1 MKTRKLFI
9 TTIIS
14 LMLLSACTQPVNVT
28 SWLEPSRE
36 MLKEI
41 FALLQ
46 ADSAATDDSGKA
58 VETATLVN
66 VVAAMAEETVVPEAG
81 TAAADVA
88 DPNATTEAAAVE
100 TTTAADEPSGRIIY
114 TCQVDNTYGHDQ
126 ICMINADGTGFKQ
139 LTNDLLHQHL
149 YPSWAPDGN
158 SFVFVGSHSGT
169 AKIYEMNLEG
179 NMHIVGDIAGELYA
193 PMISPDG
200 LRIIFTRHVSDTE
213 QYVSVMDR
221 DGSNMLDLV
230 AYFDSK
236 DPVWSEDG
244 SKVLFTSREDNK
256 AGIYYMNAG
265 GTTVQKIEEL
275 SGLDGRPDWSLDYT
289 VATYS
294 GTKDAHDRE
303 IVLMEV
309 GEEPL
314 TITSG
319 GDNLSPSFSPDGQW
333 IAFMSYRD
341 HYWESDGCEIY
352 IMRKDGTDIRRLT
365 ENTYCDYQP
374 RWGE

>member
-1 MKTRKLFI
+1 
-9 TTIIS
+9 
-14 LMLLSACTQPVNVT
+14 
-28 SWLEPSRE
+28 